1 MKVLTTAILSLIL
14 TGAVF
19 SAPEVRTDT
28 VTVKGVA
35 TTNVTPD
42 TVFITLFV
50 IDQGMVAEQAVAK
63 VDEKAKAIKAAL
75 LKAHPEISA
84 ITVSDVKLGEKSS
97 RVFRAEEANEP
108 PRPEA
113 VRRLLITLNFGAGDL
128 GKIVDT
134 ALLGGAA
141 LQIPSPSYSG
151 DLGSVIQYG
160 LVSVG
165 KVEAELTASALA
177 DAQRRA
183 GVLAKAGGKSLGQ
196 LLSVSEDAV
205 MNYAVYPRG
214 SQARLPTKH
223 VAGSPDDVEMSRAVQ
238 VTYQWK

>member
-50 IDQGMVAEQAVAK
+50 SDQGMVAEQAVAK
-63 VDEKAKAIKAAL
+63 VDEKAKAIKASL

-97 RVFRAEEANEP
+97 RVFRAE
-108 PRPEA
+108 
-113 VRRLLITLNFGAGDL
+113 
-128 GKIVDT
+128 
-134 ALLGGAA
+134 
-141 LQIPSPSYSG
+141 
-151 DLGSVIQYG
+151 
-160 LVSVG
+160 
-165 KVEAELTASALA
+165 
-177 DAQRRA
+177 
-183 GVLAKAGGKSLGQ
+183 
-196 LLSVSEDAV
+196 
-205 MNYAVYPRG
+205 
-214 SQARLPTKH
+214 
-223 VAGSPDDVEMSRAVQ
+223 
-238 VTYQWK
+238 